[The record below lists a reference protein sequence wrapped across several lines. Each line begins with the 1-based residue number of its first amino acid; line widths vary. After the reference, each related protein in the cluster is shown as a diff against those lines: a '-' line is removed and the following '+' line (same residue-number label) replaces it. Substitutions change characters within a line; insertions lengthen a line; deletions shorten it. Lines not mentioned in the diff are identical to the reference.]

1 MNYNAVETETIG
13 LCIALE
19 AVSDL
24 ANHGLLDLRDI
35 DSLPGEAE
43 VRFSSR
49 AHQQLFLIRLVD
61 FAKERGDQTLTG
73 ISGSCLEVLLA
84 ACESK
89 SFDRDESI
97 NCLRRPVHA
106 LNDWLRSKTSL
117 RLWLPTLNLEAN
129 LVVPRIEFLYIA
141 GNQAKHNL
149 SRLTAISKRIVKI
162 LKEHG
167 HDVLPGHVPLAL
179 EDFREHLQEDY
190 FVYYGTWLAELL
202 NNVRWGLQEYL
213 VPTFK
218 DSYYKIHNE
227 ELRYEYRFPD
237 SITNPIAREWFWRL
251 MNHVRARPYL
261 KKFCGAHYMKREILH

>member
-1 MNYNAVETETIG
+1 MNYNPVETETIG

-24 ANHGLLDLRDI
+24 ANHDLLDLGNV

-43 VRFSSR
+43 VRFPSR

-61 FAKERGDQTLTG
+61 FAKEGGDQTLTG
-73 ISGSCLEVLLA
+73 ITGSCLAVLLA

-97 NCLRRPVHA
+97 NCLRGPVHA
-106 LNDWLRSKTSL
+106 LNDWLKSKTSL

-149 SRLTAISKRIVKI
+149 SRLTAISKHIVKT

-167 HDVLPGHVPLAL
+167 HDVSPEHIPLAL

-190 FVYYGTWLAELL
+190 FAYYGTWLAELL

-213 VPTFK
+213 APTFRT
-218 DSYYKIHNE
+218 SYYKVPDE

-237 SITNPIAREWFWRL
+237 SVTNPIAREWFWRL
-251 MNHVRARPYL
+251 MNHVRTGPYL
-261 KKFCGAHYMKREILH
+261 KKFCGAHYMKREILR